1 MFNPPSKKFLE
12 DLAKVREK
20 GLIKD
25 PNSITERF
33 KRKNN
38 ETSKPKTDEQLNEG
52 VLNNGVPKPY
62 LYGGKVYNTIRFTD
76 VDSTNEFLKANTDH
90 GVLDQESDGTIHVA
104 HIHDVGKP
112 KNGIVDHAINYEDY
126 LNTVVKE
133 LTIFVENAPEFHS
146 LVENIEIR
154 KLTPEVPNFPIH
166 LKALLEKERPYAL
179 WLQFGQVVAEEYERR
194 FGRHISMM
202 DIHEAVKY
210 WLGEDKKL
218 GADDDWTNQ
227 YTRRDQD
234 RVYDAAGRVENW
246 LRKRGHKRAMVS
258 VSHGVE
264 EIPHMGAKRTMG
276 LNIQPDYKKK
286 HEFEVSAKPE
296 VERTPGYRK
305 QLRKRVTA
313 YRNRLASFGKDDT

>member
-1 MFNPPSKKFLE
+1 MFKPPSKKFLE
-12 DLAKVREK
+12 DLAKVRQK
-20 GLIKD
+20 GLVKD

-33 KRKNN
+33 KRKEN
-38 ETSKPKTDEQLNEG
+38 ETKQAPQPLTEG
-52 VLNNGVPKPY
+52 ALNNGVPRPY
-62 LYGGKVYNTIRFTD
+62 EYGGKVYNTIRFD
-76 VDSTNEFLKANTDH
+76 DKDSTNEFLRANPDH
-90 GVLDQESDGTIHVA
+90 GVLDEGPDGTIHVA
-104 HIHDVGKP
+104 HIRDTGRP
-112 KNGIVDHAINYEDY
+112 KSGIVDHAINYEDV
-126 LNTVVKE
+126 NPIVQE
-133 LTIFVENAPEFHS
+133 LTMFMENASEFHS
-146 LVENIEIR
+146 LTENIEVR
-154 KLTPEVPNFPIH
+154 KSNPDVPNFSIH
-166 LKALLEKERPYAL
+166 LKALLEKERPHAL

-194 FGRHISMM
+194 FGHHISMI

-234 RVYDAAGRVENW
+234 RVYDSAGRVENW

-258 VSHGVE
+258 VHHGVE

-276 LNIQPDYKKK
+276 LTIQPDYKKK